1 MNSMVHSA
9 KNWRFL
15 PILGAFLMV
24 LSLLLVACGSTQTR
38 SPTPVPNKPGT
49 TVYTY
54 KGHTDIVPAVAWS
67 PDGKYIVSSGWDL
80 TYQVWEVM
88 TGKRIHTI
96 PGMYVATWSP
106 DGKYLA
112 TGSQYEGDNNVHVWN
127 TTTWSTVLNYTGN
140 SKGAAAVAWSP
151 DGKYIAS
158 GGNDNTVQVW
168 IAP

>member
-1 MNSMVHSA
+1 
-9 KNWRFL
+9 
-15 PILGAFLMV
+15 MV

-38 SPTPVPNKPGT
+38 SPTPMPSKPGT

-54 KGHTDIVPAVAWS
+54 KGHTDIVPAVA
-67 PDGKYIVSSGWDL
+67 
-80 TYQVWEVM
+80 
-88 TGKRIHTI
+88 
-96 PGMYVATWSP
+96 WSP